1 MHIFLIYLYH
11 FLGFFFSCHSFHY
24 QPIYFTL
31 LQGQDSL
38 FFFFFFF
45 HIKKSFFK
53 PQKNQ
58 IIILHGYLENE

>member
-1 MHIFLIYLYH
+1 MHTFLIYLYH
-11 FLGFFFSCHSFHY
+11 FLGFFFSSHSFHY

-31 LQGQDSL
+31 LEGQDSL
-38 FFFFFFF
+38 FFF
-45 HIKKSFFK
+45 HIKKSSFK